1 MVYMGSF
8 FETYPF
14 VIYLIFMVWRNH
26 QLKIFRTDILTEKNY
41 TLIHFY
47 TAYATLRI
55 LIHYQKCITEEDFC
69 SMHVHVV
76 ESINIFLLIRNDFP
90 RIWKL
95 YILVAFKYYCIDFWY
110 VLYNQ
115 TLLTTFRIAKY
126 SIVSF

>member
-1 MVYMGSF
+1 MWSF
-8 FETYPF
+8 FEKYPF
-14 VIYLIFMVWRNH
+14 VIYLSFMVWRNP
-26 QLKIFRTDILTEKNY
+26 QLKIFHTGIFTEKNLHSY
-41 TLIHFY
+41 TLLH
-47 TAYATLRI
+47 
-55 LIHYQKCITEEDFC
+55 CICNSKDFNPLPKMFDRRGFLY
-69 SMHVHVV
+69 MHVHVV